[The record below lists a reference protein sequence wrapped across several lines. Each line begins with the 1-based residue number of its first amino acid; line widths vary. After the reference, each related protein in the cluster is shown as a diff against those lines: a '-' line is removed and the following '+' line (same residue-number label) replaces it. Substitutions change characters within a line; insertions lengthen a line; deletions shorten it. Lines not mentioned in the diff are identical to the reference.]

1 MKIATTCAVGE
12 RDGNV
17 ILEFPEPV
25 QWASFDTETARQIG
39 EAMAKQAYQTRYGI
53 SAAQGSFLSEQ
64 VRHKLITRTKH
75 ILRSLEGK
83 HPDYI
88 ASQIVDTI
96 LADVL

>member
-1 MKIATTCAVGE
+1 MKIATTCAIGE

-39 EAMAKQAYQTRYGI
+39 EAIAKQAYETRYGI
-53 SAAQGSFLSEQ
+53 KPAEGSFLSEQ

-75 ILRSLEGK
+75 ILRSLEGR
-83 HPDYI
+83 HPEYV
-88 ASQIVDTI
+88 ASQIVDTV
-96 LADVL
+96 LAEVL